1 MPFSFSALKLQE
13 KTETTAYDPALFKE
27 ITVIVPRTPASETSV
42 HRKLLPRSPTIAF
55 RHSKAESAYPHSPT
69 TPNMRHHPST
79 ASKNKHGSLVNKMM
93 PRSPTINRKAQDKA
107 TRAYPFTPVSP
118 LPSMLAVS
126 EEANAST
133 TALKSPTSPS
143 RTLLNDH
150 AV

>member
-1 MPFSFSALKLQE
+1 MISFSALKLKEQ
-13 KTETTAYDPALFKE
+13 TDATSYDTTLFKE
-27 ITVIVPRTPASETSV
+27 VTVIVPRTPTSETSV

-55 RHSKAESAYPHSPT
+55 RQSKAERAYPHSPT
-69 TPNMRHHPST
+69 TPLIRHYPST
-79 ASKNKHGSLVNKMM
+79 ASRTKHGSFVNKMM
-93 PRSPTINRKAQDKA
+93 PRSPTIARKAQDKT

-133 TALKSPTSPS
+133 AALKSPASPS
-143 RTLLNDH
+143 KTLFNNH